1 MSKTEIFPFAAE
13 GMQRVAFGVEYHGA
27 QYNGWQRQKNTV
39 SVQGELEKALSVVA
53 NHPVQVQC
61 AGRTDSGVHASAQ
74 VVHFDSPAKRNERN
88 WLLGVNANLPDDIAV
103 HWVKRVDERF
113 HARFSAIVRRYRY
126 IILAQ
131 HPRSALLA
139 KKVTWSRAVLDEV
152 KMHAAAQ
159 HLVGT
164 HDFTSYRA
172 LHCQAKSPVRTM
184 HSLDVSREGDF
195 IYLDVSGN
203 AFLHHMIRNIA
214 GVLMA
219 IGAGDKDVDWSR
231 EILEQ
236 RDRRQG
242 GVTAKPWGLYLVH
255 VEYPKELEIEQ
266 AIRRPS
272 FNFF

>member
-1 MSKTEIFPFAAE
+1 MPDTELFPFAE
-13 GMQRVAFGVEYHGA
+13 DGLQRIALGVEYHGA
-27 QYNGWQRQKNTV
+27 HYNGWQRQKNTI
-39 SVQGELEKALSVVA
+39 SVQEELEKALSVVA
-53 NHPVQVQC
+53 NHPVKVQC

-74 VVHFDSPAKRNERN
+74 VVHFDSPANRNERN

-103 HWVKRVDERF
+103 HWVSMVDERF
-113 HARFSAIVRRYRY
+113 HARFSAVTRRYRY

-139 KKVTWSRAVLDEV
+139 KRVTWSRAQLDENR
-152 KMHAAAQ
+152 MHLAAQ

-164 HDFTSYRA
+164 HDFTAYRA

-184 HSLDVSREGDF
+184 HALDVTREGDF
-195 IYLDVSGN
+195 IYLDVVGN

-214 GVLMA
+214 GVLME
-219 IGAGDKDVDWSR
+219 IGAGEKEVDWSR

-236 RDRRQG
+236 RDRSKG

-255 VEYPKELEIEQ
+255 VEYPRELGVNQ
-266 AIRRPS
+266 PIRRPS
-272 FNFF
+272 YNLS